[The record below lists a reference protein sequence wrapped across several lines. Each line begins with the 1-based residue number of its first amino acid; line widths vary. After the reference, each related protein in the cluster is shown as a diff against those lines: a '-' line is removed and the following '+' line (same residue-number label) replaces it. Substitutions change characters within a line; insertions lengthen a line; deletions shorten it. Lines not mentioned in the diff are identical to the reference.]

1 MMSGNVLQTR
11 DVVVIGAGPAG
22 ATAARRLSDAGAS
35 TLLLEKQSLPR
46 YKACGGG
53 VPSRTLQLLDD
64 VDISPVS
71 EGYIETI
78 DISRF
83 GRHQFRKTSKR
94 PLAWMVMRDRFDGFL
109 TDLASEAG
117 ATVRDATP
125 VQSII
130 EEADCYSVETP
141 SGTVHARHILACDG
155 ATGPT
160 ARWLGIPSAPTRSAA
175 YEVEVDAPTMALEHW
190 HQAANVDV
198 GYRPWGYGWVFPKE
212 GKLSVGVVMAPQR
225 GRSIRKQT
233 DRYLGRLG
241 LADAEVINVQGHPI
255 RYRRSER
262 EPVAKGHA
270 LLLGDAA
277 GLADE
282 FTAEG
287 IAYAVH
293 SANLAAD
300 AVLSSDDPSAIYA
313 DAINQHIQPE
323 LDAARTISRLYYW
336 CVTTWPWL
344 ALKTSKHIN
353 YLWQAFFRVMRGDST
368 YAAELSTLPFGHFAR
383 ERLCGH
389 SGQLTLHSR
398 RSETRGRTESG

>member
-1 MMSGNVLQTR
+1 MNSQIW
-11 DVVVIGAGPAG
+11 DAVVIGAGPAG

-53 VPSRTLQLLDD
+53 VPARTLRLLDD
-64 VDISPVS
+64 LDIAPVS
-71 EGYIETI
+71 EGHVDTI

-83 GRHQFRKTSKR
+83 GQHQFRKASKR
-94 PLAWMVMRDRFDGFL
+94 PLAWMVMRDRFDQFL
-109 TDLASEAG
+109 TDLAAESG

-125 VQSII
+125 VQSIVEGDDWYEI
-130 EEADCYSVETP
+130 ETP
-141 SGTVHARHILACDG
+141 TGTVRSRHLVAADG

-160 ARWLGIPSAPTRSAA
+160 ARWLGIDAAPTRSAA
-175 YEVEVDAPTMALEHW
+175 YEVEVAAPRCALDHW
-190 HQAANVDV
+190 HQAANVDI
-198 GYRPWGYGWVFPKE
+198 GYRPWGYGWVFPKQ
-212 GKLSVGVVMAPQR
+212 GKLSVGVVAAPKR

-233 DRYLGRLG
+233 DRYLNRLG
-241 LADAEVINVQGHPI
+241 LSDAEVLNVQGHPI
-255 RYRRSER
+255 RYRRSAR
-262 EPVAKGHA
+262 EPVAKDRA

-300 AVLSSDDPSAIYA
+300 AVLNTADPANAYTRS
-313 DAINQHIQPE
+313 INREIQPE

-336 CVTTWPWL
+336 CMTTWPWF
-344 ALKTSKHIN
+344 ALKTSRHIN
-353 YLWQAFFRVMRGDST
+353 YLWRAFFRVMRGDST
-368 YAAELSTLPFGHFAR
+368 YADELSVLPI
-383 ERLCGH
+383 
-389 SGQLTLHSR
+389 SGPI
-398 RSETRGRTESG
+398 TRALSGRA